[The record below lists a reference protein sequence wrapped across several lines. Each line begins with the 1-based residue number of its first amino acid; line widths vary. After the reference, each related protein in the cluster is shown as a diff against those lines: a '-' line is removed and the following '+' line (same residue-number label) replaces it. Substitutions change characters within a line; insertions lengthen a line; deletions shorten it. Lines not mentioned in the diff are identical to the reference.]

1 MESDT
6 AQRRRLGTLFWPEIL
21 ALLANLRR
29 VLRQSEIAQIA
40 LCAVLGA
47 AIGVA
52 VALLR
57 KFVIFLHA
65 SAFLLQPDQLLSE
78 GHDIPRL
85 RLLLVPVCGALGLGV
100 LRRLWKRRSA
110 DIVDPIEANALYG
123 GRMSFWDS
131 LRLTISTLISN
142 AAGASVGM
150 EAGYSQIGAAF
161 FSAFGQAAR
170 LRRADLRV
178 FTTAGAGAAIAAAFN
193 APLAGAFYGFELVLG
208 SYMPRALAPVAVASV
223 CASVVQRAVLHEK
236 ALFEVKGVL
245 AIMPEAYFL
254 CALMG
259 LLAAGIGVLTMR
271 AVTWSEHALRRAKLY
286 AWMRPVVGGAFL
298 SGIALFLPQVLGSGH
313 GAIQVEFD
321 RDVAWTFLLALL
333 VGKLIASAVS
343 VGSGFRGGLFS
354 SSLLLG
360 VLFGALFAKGSA
372 YLFPWT
378 APENNVFMLAGMAS
392 VGAAI
397 IGAPFTMVFLVLEA
411 TGDFPVSI
419 AVLVAV
425 TIASTIVRLTFGYSF
440 ATWRFHLRGL
450 GIRGAH
456 DVGWIAELTVGRLM
470 RSDPKVVVN
479 NMSLKSLRQL
489 FPPVAAKRVYVID
502 QHGTYLGA
510 VDVPMLHDPEIDDAE
525 EVLVAG
531 DLTEFADLYL
541 LPGDNVR
548 TALLRF
554 EKVQVETLPV
564 LASASDHKIVGYLT
578 ESYALK
584 RYTQALESMRSSEIG
599 A

>member
-1 MESDT
+1 
-6 AQRRRLGTLFWPEIL
+6 
-21 ALLANLRR
+21 
-29 VLRQSEIAQIA
+29 
-40 LCAVLGA
+40 
-47 AIGVA
+47 
-52 VALLR
+52 
-57 KFVIFLHA
+57 
-65 SAFLLQPDQLLSE
+65 
-78 GHDIPRL
+78 
-85 RLLLVPVCGALGLGV
+85 
-100 LRRLWKRRSA
+100 
-110 DIVDPIEANALYG
+110 
-123 GRMSFWDS
+123 
-131 LRLTISTLISN
+131 
-142 AAGASVGM
+142 
-150 EAGYSQIGAAF
+150 
-161 FSAFGQAAR
+161 
-170 LRRADLRV
+170 
-178 FTTAGAGAAIAAAFN
+178 
-193 APLAGAFYGFELVLG
+193 
-208 SYMPRALAPVAVASV
+208 
-223 CASVVQRAVLHEK
+223 
-236 ALFEVKGVL
+236 
-245 AIMPEAYFL
+245 
-254 CALMG
+254 
-259 LLAAGIGVLTMR
+259 
-271 AVTWSEHALRRAKLY
+271 
-286 AWMRPVVGGAFL
+286 
-298 SGIALFLPQVLGSGH
+298 
-313 GAIQVEFD
+313 
-321 RDVAWTFLLALL
+321 
-333 VGKLIASAVS
+333 
-343 VGSGFRGGLFS
+343 
-354 SSLLLG
+354 
-360 VLFGALFAKGSA
+360 LFAKGSA

-510 VDVPMLHDPEIDDAE
+510 VDVPTLHDPEIDDAE